1 MSMFIGFKRLRIQP
15 LGNDLKASGD
25 QIVVQGDPNKG
36 ATIKAEVSGISK
48 DPTVVS
54 GSNVGYYTS
63 RKGVGTPKVEFDLLD
78 VPLDSETT
86 ILGREKSETGVQY
99 TGENSEAPYCAITL
113 ESEDGQGN
121 TALVGFFYGVFSK
134 DKETMNTKE
143 QGETFKPDA
152 DSYTFTASGS
162 KQADTNGK
170 YMAKYAG
177 DSAAAISELYKSVLL
192 SDPTNA
198 SDGSQS
204 TPTNQ
209 G

>member
-15 LGNDLKASGD
+15 LGEDLKASGD
-25 QIVVQGDPNKG
+25 QIVIQGDPNKG

-63 RKGVGTPKVEFDLLD
+63 RKGVGTPKIDFDLLD
-78 VPLDSETT
+78 VPLDSETI
-86 ILGREKSETGVQY
+86 ILGREKSTNGVQY
-99 TGENSEAPYCAITL
+99 TGEESEAPYCAITM

-121 TALVGFFYGVFSK
+121 VALVGFFYGVFSK

-162 KQADTNGK
+162 KQTSTNGK

-177 DSAAAISELYKSVLL
+177 SLTAAISELYKNVLL
-192 SDPTNA
+192 SDPTSSPENA
-198 SDGSQS
+198 QS
-204 TPTNQ
+204 TPANQ